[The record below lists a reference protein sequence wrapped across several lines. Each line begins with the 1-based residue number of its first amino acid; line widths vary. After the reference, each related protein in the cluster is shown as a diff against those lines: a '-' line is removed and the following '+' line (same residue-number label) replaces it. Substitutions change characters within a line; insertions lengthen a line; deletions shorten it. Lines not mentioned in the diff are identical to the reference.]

1 MALQV
6 HQFPALKDNY
16 GYLLHDPESGETAAI
31 DTPEVAVIERALAE
45 KGWTLTHIWNT
56 HHHWDHAGGN
66 LELKEKTGCKI
77 IGPRQEEDKIPG
89 IDQAVGEG
97 DVVRL
102 GNLSAKVYDMPGHTL
117 GHIVYHFES
126 EQKAFVGDVLFPM
139 GCGRLFEGTPAM
151 MWSSMQ
157 KILAWP
163 DDTVIYCAHEYT
175 LANVKFAL
183 TVEANN
189 PDLQA
194 RAEVVK
200 VKRDRGEWT
209 VPTTLAEEKATNPF
223 LRPSSVGL
231 QKNLG
236 MEGAP
241 LADVFAETRARKDKF

>member
-1 MALQV
+1 MPPTS
-6 HQFPALKDNY
+6 PA
-16 GYLLHDPESGETAAI
+16 T
-31 DTPEVAVIERALAE
+31 
-45 KGWTLTHIWNT
+45 
-56 HHHWDHAGGN
+56 
-66 LELKEKTGCKI
+66 
-77 IGPRQEEDKIPG
+77 
-89 IDQAVGEG
+89 
-97 DVVRL
+97 
-102 GNLSAKVYDMPGHTL
+102 
-117 GHIVYHFES
+117 
-126 EQKAFVGDVLFPM
+126 GDVLFPM

-189 PDLQA
+189 PDLQGQPHVSLVFMDWTAAVRQA